1 MGGQQSSES
10 MASTQSISN
19 QINNISNQSCINSC
33 TTEVDDVNMV
43 IEDST
48 IEGNVNV
55 TSVCDILGAT
65 CMLKASMSNDVH
77 NQQKNK
83 QQGTELQENDP
94 FNVFGSLFGMS
105 SSISESNKQS
115 TSNRVSNIMNSTCQE
130 NSNSSTQDVNIEII
144 GSKVGGDVNVSSDG
158 SISKTQCTLENV
170 ARNTLANDQSN
181 TQKATIAQGSP
192 LLFAI
197 IAVVIVVVV
206 IMIGVVILGV
216 GGLGAVGVGGLAYEE
231 FTKSPSPSQQPRPS
245 APPPYK
251 PRPSAPPQRG
261 YRAPYGP
268 YR

>member
-1 MGGQQSSES
+1 MGLFSGQQESES

-19 QINNISNQSCINSC
+19 QINNLSNENCINSC
-33 TTEVDDVNMV
+33 TTEVNNVNMV

-48 IEGNVNV
+48 IEGDV
-55 TSVCDILGAT
+55 TVSSICDILGAT

-77 NQQKNK
+77 NQQKNE

-115 TSNRVSNIMNSTCQE
+115 TANRVSNIMNSTCQE

-144 GSKVGGDVNVSSDG
+144 GSKVGGNVNVSSDG
-158 SISKTQCTLENV
+158 SISKTQCSLENV
-170 ARNTLANDQSN
+170 SRTTLANDQSN

-197 IAVVIVVVV
+197 IGVVIVVVV

-231 FTKSPSPSQQPRPS
+231 FATKSPPKTS
-245 APPPYK
+245 K
-251 PRPSAPPQRG
+251 PPPQRG